1 MAEEQE
7 HLKENTALLKSSK
20 GITLKTAG
28 KYIPHDIIVT
38 PDPKEYRMHL
48 KSAERD
54 INISDGNGNLTEGTL
69 TIDDD
74 SGKPSSLSLERKDN
88 TFKFIGFKD
97 TNGADIT
104 ADDGRIYPSLDNTYS
119 YSISQIS
126 AKTNKKGWINRDEVR
141 LREEKLVIENHSS
154 GLKEIS
160 LGNKTLTVS
169 NIIPTDGQIF
179 IAKFESG
186 ESYLKTDT
194 SSLILDTS
202 SNDTLFEHYAL
213 AVHGERVSFTNGQ
226 NNSEASHATGRLKIE
241 SLGGVI
247 QVGALEDGGAIVV
260 DKISLTIDKTGNVCF
275 TY

>member
-1 MAEEQE
+1 MAEE
-7 HLKENTALLKSSK
+7 HLKENTAFLKSSK

-28 KYIPHDIIVT
+28 KYIPHDIIVK
-38 PDPKEYRMHL
+38 PDPENYRMHL
-48 KSAERD
+48 KSVEEN
-54 INISDGNGNLTEGTL
+54 INISDGSGNLTEGAL
-69 TIDDD
+69 TIDND
-74 SGKPSSLSLERKDN
+74 SGKPSSLSLERNDN

-97 TNGADIT
+97 TNGKDIT

-119 YSISQIS
+119 YSVSQIS
-126 AKTNKKGWINRDEVR
+126 AKINKKGWINRDEVQ
-141 LREEKLVIENHSS
+141 LREEKHVTEERSS
-154 GLKEIS
+154 KLKEIS

-186 ESYLKTDT
+186 ESYLKTDNL
-194 SSLILDTS
+194 SLTLDTS
-202 SNDTLFEHYAL
+202 SNDTLFEYYAL
-213 AVHGERVSFTNGQ
+213 AVHGKQVSFTNGQ
-226 NNSEASHATGRLKIE
+226 NSSEALHATGRLKIE